1 MNGSMDIVDKDD
13 SGEDWGWRLSLEIW
27 EHWGGTDQLGMNHFQ
42 QISCHDNC
50 GGATRDHW

>member
-50 GGATRDHW
+50 GGATRDHC